1 MHRLTRLRFFIAALA
16 FGLSIPATR
25 AQLQGT
31 VATPEKSDT
40 PEPADPGW
48 HIDVAPYLWF
58 AGINGTVGA
67 LDHEASVHVSASK
80 VLSYFNFGLMGAVE
94 ARYNRIIIPVDFM
107 WVKLKDDKGI
117 PITDDV
123 ESVHVKINEYIF
135 TSKVGYRVVDN
146 SRFKTDTGTSERR

>member
-1 MHRLTRLRFFIAALA
+1 
-16 FGLSIPATR
+16 
-25 AQLQGT
+25 
-31 VATPEKSDT
+31 
-40 PEPADPGW
+40 
-48 HIDVAPYLWF
+48 LWF